1 MKNILKFLAVFI
13 TITGLGISSCTDLDE
28 SLEDRLTKDQVTA
41 ANVTDLLT
49 ELYNT
54 INQLDGGGD
63 QIIFEHTTDVLIAPT
78 RGGDWDDN
86 GAWRA
91 LHQHKWDPEHS
102 SIMGRYQYY
111 TSGLFS
117 AIDLLQYETTSQQEA
132 EARFIRAFF
141 VFWIT
146 DGWGQVPMR
155 DPGSA
160 LADDPY
166 VMTGAEGIDFVISEL
181 ESIIGNL
188 PANDNTWVATQAA
201 AHALLAKA
209 YLNRDLFSS
218 DRQSFTFSA
227 DNMQKVISNCD
238 AIINDGSFAL
248 ESDYFKVFSADNEN
262 SKEIIFS
269 AHNTA
274 GLLSG
279 GVQGRYYST
288 LHYNQKPSGWNGF
301 TTLADFYDSFEESDA
316 RRHGE
321 VAAVK
326 AYSGLDAGLLYGQQY
341 DENGTALNDRQGN
354 PLSFTKESP
363 IISGGATLETS
374 GIRILKYTPDPE
386 NVDSPGN
393 DLAIFRYSD
402 VLLMKAEALM
412 RTGDNAGALAIVNQL
427 RTVRNAS
434 ALGSIDETTMLAE
447 RGRELYDEN
456 WRRNDLQR
464 FGKYLD
470 AWSEKPASDPKYLLF
485 PFSSGQLASNPNLTQ
500 NPGY

>member
-13 TITGLGISSCTDLDE
+13 AITGLGITGCTDLDE
-28 SLEDRLTKDQVTA
+28 TLEDRLTKDQVTA
-41 ANVTDLLT
+41 ANVSDLLA
-49 ELYNT
+49 ELYKT
-54 INQLDGGGD
+54 LSGIDGSGAD
-63 QIIFEHTTDVLIAPT
+63 KVFEHTTDILMAPT

-102 SIMGRYQYY
+102 GIGNRYQAY

-117 AIDLLQYETTSQQEA
+117 AIDLLQYDANSQQQA
-132 EARFIRAFF
+132 EARFIRALY
-141 VFWIT
+141 VFWIA

-160 LADDPY
+160 LSEDPY
-166 VMTGAEGIDFVISEL
+166 VMSGGEAVDFIISEL
-181 ESIIGNL
+181 ESIMSNL
-188 PANDNTWVATQAA
+188 PETSDHWVATQSA

-209 YLNRDLFSS
+209 YINKDVFSS
-218 DRQSFTFSA
+218 DRQSFTISSE
-227 DNMQKVISNCD
+227 NMTSVIANCD
-238 AIINDGSFAL
+238 AIINTGDYAL
-248 ESDYFKVFSADNEN
+248 ESDFYMNFSADNEG

-269 AHNTA
+269 SRNTR
-274 GLLSG
+274 GIQSG

-301 TTLADFYDSFEESDA
+301 TTLADFYDSFEEGDI

-326 AYSGLDAGLLYGQQY
+326 AASGIEAGLLYGQQY
-341 DENGTALNDRQGN
+341 DENGTALEDRAGH
-354 PLSFTKESP
+354 PLFFTKESP

-374 GIRILKYTPDPE
+374 GIRIMKYTPDYG
-386 NVDSPGN
+386 NVDSPEN
-393 DLAIFRYSD
+393 DLVLLRYAD
-402 VLLMKAEALM
+402 VLLMKAEALL
-412 RTGDNAGALAIVNQL
+412 RNGDSASALTIVNQL
-427 RTVRNAS
+427 RSIRNAS
-434 ALGSIDETTMLAE
+434 ELSSLSLDILLEE

-456 WRRNDLQR
+456 WRRNDLIR
-464 FGKYLD
+464 YGKYLE
-470 AWSEKPASDPKYLLF
+470 AWAEKPASDSKYLLF
-485 PFSSGQLASNPNLTQ
+485 PFSSSQIASNPNLVQ